1 MGWETSD
8 RRSSLPPDWR
18 ARRQARLQLDGFRCT
33 ATMRSGSRCHDRATD
48 VDHHRGRDH
57 HELED
62 LRSLCSWHH
71 DRKSS
76 REGAAA
82 RTPLSERR
90 RPEAHPGLIG

>member
-1 MGWETSD
+1 MGWETSN
-8 RRSSLPPDWR
+8 RRDSLPPDWP
-18 ARRQARLQLDGFRCT
+18 ARREQRLEFDGYRCT
-33 ATMRSGSRCHDRATD
+33 ATMRSGSRCRDRATD

-57 HELED
+57 HELDD

-82 RTPLSERR
+82 RKPQRERR

>member
-1 MGWETSD
+1 MGWETSN
-8 RRSSLPPDWR
+8 RREHLPPDWP
-18 ARRQARLQLDGFRCT
+18 ARRIARLELDGWRCT
-33 ATMRSGSRCHDRATD
+33 ALMRDGTRCTERATD

-57 HELED
+57 HELAD

-82 RTPLSERR
+82 RQALRERR
-90 RPEAHPGLIG
+90 QPERHPGLIG